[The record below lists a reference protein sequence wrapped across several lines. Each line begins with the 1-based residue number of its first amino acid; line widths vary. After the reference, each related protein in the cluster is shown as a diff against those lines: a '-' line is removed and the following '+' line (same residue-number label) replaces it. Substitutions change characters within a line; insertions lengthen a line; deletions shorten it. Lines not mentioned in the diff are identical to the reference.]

1 MTQSH
6 SPKMPQA
13 VVGRYALYGQIA
25 SGGMATVHYGRL
37 VGEVGF
43 SRTVAIKR
51 MHPHCAA
58 DPEFASMFI
67 DEARLAA
74 RIRHPNVVPVLD
86 VVATDGELSLVME
99 YVQGETLSWLFRRAR
114 KLEKLIPVSVVA
126 SVIVGVLEGL
136 HAAHEA
142 VSETGSPLGIV
153 HRDVS
158 PQNIMV
164 GVDGISRVLD
174 FGIAKASV
182 RLQTTKDGQLKGKLQ
197 YMAPEQIRSV
207 PVDRRTDIY
216 AVSAVLWEALGGR
229 RLFDAENEAAI
240 MCKVLEGNAPRLR
253 SVDPSIP
260 EAIEAVVARGLALN
274 PDDRFQSAQEMAI
287 AIERSVSL
295 ASTREVG
302 QWVQSL
308 ASKNLAKRSNEV
320 AEIESVSANIRDFFP
335 RVSADHGD
343 LRSDA
348 NIDGVSRPAPV
359 AESNASS
366 WPPPR
371 SRRTLWIAV
380 GAALLLGALGV
391 AAVFAAVAGSE
402 GGIEPAAVASDGPPE
417 LGAVP
422 SANVAPATTASVA
435 ADPEKISRPASSATT
450 EPIAPTRRPPAT
462 RRPPEPATP
471 VKSPQTK
478 TNCNPPYTIDAE
490 GFRVPKPDCL

>member
-1 MTQSH
+1 MTESH
-6 SPKMPQA
+6 SSKMPQA
-13 VVGRYALYGQIA
+13 VIGRYALYGQIA

-51 MHPHCAA
+51 MHPHCAT

-86 VVATDGELSLVME
+86 VVTTDGELSLVME
-99 YVQGETLSWLFRRAR
+99 YVQGETLSWLFRRGR
-114 KLEKLIPVSVVA
+114 KLEKRIPIRVVA
-126 SVIVGVLEGL
+126 SIIVGVLEGL

-142 VSETGSPLGIV
+142 VSESGSPLGIV

-240 MCKVLEGNAPRLR
+240 MCKVLEGDAPRLR

-295 ASTREVG
+295 ASAREVG

-308 ASKNLAKRSNEV
+308 ASKNLAKRSSEV
-320 AEIESVSANIRDFFP
+320 AEIESVSSNIRDFFP
-335 RVSADHGD
+335 RASGETE
-343 LRSDA
+343 LSSNA
-348 NIDGVSRPAPV
+348 NLELVSRPAPV
-359 AESNASS
+359 AKSDAVS
-366 WPPPR
+366 WPPPQP
-371 SRRTLWIAV
+371 RRRLWIAI

-391 AAVFAAVAGSE
+391 AAVFATRTGSQDSLASTTTAPAVSHGTTEDA
-402 GGIEPAAVASDGPPE
+402 
-417 LGAVP
+417 AVP
-422 SANVAPATTASVA
+422 SANQEPAVPAPSAPAP
-435 ADPEKISRPASSATT
+435 DPSFRPATS
-450 EPIAPTRRPPAT
+450 EPVIPTRRPPKT
-462 RRPPEPATP
+462 PRPPAPATTGKTP
-471 VKSPQTK
+471 PTK
-478 TNCNPPYTIDAE
+478 TNCNPPYTIDSE